1 MGTLG
6 SSFYNRVAA
15 RADLKHQNGIERT
28 RQVLSVLWQAIAR
41 GEIRDILES
50 LPGEYEELFKHEPS
64 GETER

>member
-1 MGTLG
+1 
-6 SSFYNRVAA
+6 
-15 RADLKHQNGIERT
+15 
-28 RQVLSVLWQAIAR
+28 VLSVLWQAIAR